1 MRQSRT
7 RKKLP
12 RGVQAMD
19 IDTDRRSTD
28 RLSGMYDRAYND
40 VRDSG
45 DGQGGGIS
53 SHGYDFSGNAGGTE
67 SGGSSFD
74 NGCVDCQQNLYE
86 IHV

>member
-1 MRQSRT
+1 
-7 RKKLP
+7 
-12 RGVQAMD
+12 MD

-28 RLSGMYDRAYND
+28 RLSGNYHHGYND
-40 VRDSG
+40 VR

-53 SHGYDFSGNAGGTE
+53 GHGYDISGNAGTTE